1 MPSFSIT
8 AFGSYFNRIFQ
19 LDRAGNNGAD
29 GTTRSIQTG
38 DGVNTCASISDDVF
52 GIQPQND
59 NTAATCF
66 VNQQDGDRIFSVDTI
81 NSKVLVGSSQVS
93 ATILYQKFSVVNH
106 TDVGGTH
113 YPMSTGFA
121 SFSSAG
127 LAEDTALGTGTDPAT
142 SLDISAATSESNAW
156 VQFYWYLPDAI
167 TLDSAIALSG
177 GTSATDSGLNFH
189 IMAYTLDTSSN
200 YGDLSAGSVVA
211 DSSAT
216 SGIDE
221 DVIKT
226 TSLTI
231 QTANIAAGKVLL
243 ATYESDAAQ
252 VTSSQMIVKYH
263 IQ

>member
-1 MPSFSIT
+1 M
-8 AFGSYFNRIFQ
+8 
-19 LDRAGNNGAD
+19 
-29 GTTRSIQTG
+29 
-38 DGVNTCASISDDVF
+38 
-52 GIQPQND
+52 
-59 NTAATCF
+59 
-66 VNQQDGDRIFSVDTI
+66 
-81 NSKVLVGSSQVS
+81 
-93 ATILYQKFSVVNH
+93 
-106 TDVGGTH
+106 
-113 YPMSTGFA
+113 
-121 SFSSAG
+121 
-127 LAEDTALGTGTDPAT
+127 
-142 SLDISAATSESNAW
+142 DISAATSESNAW